1 MRRTVSKDYSRKLTA
16 GVDETFERDGTISVV
31 PSEQLAPT
39 PRNGVPE
46 EEQPFEESSQHY
58 CSAMDE
64 QSSYE
69 QAAEELKK
77 SESGLDS

>member
-1 MRRTVSKDYSRKLTA
+1 M

-58 CSAMDE
+58 SSAMDE
-64 QSSYE
+64 QSPYE
-69 QAAEELKK
+69 KAIEEHKK
-77 SESGLDS
+77 S

>member
-1 MRRTVSKDYSRKLTA
+1 MRRTASKDYSRKLTA

-39 PRNGVPE
+39 PRDGVRE

-58 CSAMDE
+58 CSARDE

-69 QAAEELKK
+69 
-77 SESGLDS
+77 